1 MLEIKKTLT
10 EMKNSSFW
18 WAHCKLEIAG
28 EIFSVLQDMS
38 IETFRTKYQTEKR
51 LKKMEKHR

>member
-51 LKKMEKHR
+51 LK